1 MTSRSTE
8 PSPPSSAADERA
20 AGERATDERA
30 TDDAD
35 ALAALRAELGGE
47 RFASAY
53 FASRG
58 AGPLVRPVVFVET
71 ASTNDDAKQAASE
84 GAPAGASFV
93 ADRQR
98 AGRGRQGRRWHAA
111 GGTSLL
117 VSIVLRPSIE
127 PMALP
132 PLALVAGLAVID
144 AITAQA
150 PGLDVKL
157 KWPNDVLASG
167 RKLAGVLVEA
177 ALSNG
182 RVAWAVVGV
191 GVNVRRGALPPE
203 LASTATSLEALGARG
218 EGLERGALLGHLL
231 ARLVGRL
238 GAFERGGFAALADEA
253 RARDGLLGRRVSGER
268 LRGVAAGIADD
279 GRLLVRTPEGLEV
292 PVGAGEIRIIDENES
307 VAPG

>member
-1 MTSRSTE
+1 MR
-8 PSPPSSAADERA
+8 SPPFSAAN
-20 AGERATDERA
+20 AGSS
-30 TDDAD
+30 DDAG
-35 ALAALRAELGGE
+35 ALAALREELGGE
-47 RFASAY
+47 RFVSAY
-53 FASRG
+53 LASRG
-58 AGPLVRPVVFVET
+58 EAPRTRPVVLVET
-71 ASTNDDAKQAASE
+71 ASTNDDAKRAAAE
-84 GAPAGASFV
+84 GAPAGACFV
-93 ADRQR
+93 ADRQH
-98 AGRGRQGRRWHAA
+98 AGRGRQGRRWHAE
-111 GGTSLL
+111 GGASLL
-117 VSIVLRPSIE
+117 VSIVLRPKLE
-127 PMALP
+127 PLSLP

-144 AITAQA
+144 AIEAQA

-177 ALSNG
+177 ALANG
-182 RVAWAVVGV
+182 RVSWAVVGV

-253 RARDGLLGRRVSGER
+253 RARDGLLGRRVSGEQ

-292 PVGAGEIRIIDENES
+292 PVSAGEIRIIDENES
-307 VAPG
+307 AAPG